1 MVRNRLSP
9 SRCREDIRAWWAEH
23 LAAQRKSG
31 QTQAASCRAQGLDPK
46 YFTLWKDKLRDAE
59 MAGLPRMAPVV
70 IASATEPRVPAM
82 LERPISSSV
91 VSLRL
96 SLATG
101 MSLSLEIAPAALPA
115 LVREL
120 AGLRC

>member
-1 MVRNRLSP
+1 
-9 SRCREDIRAWWAEH
+9 
-23 LAAQRKSG
+23 
-31 QTQAASCRAQGLDPK
+31 
-46 YFTLWKDKLRDAE
+46 
-59 MAGLPRMAPVV
+59 MAGLPRMVPVAVAP
-70 IASATEPRVPAM
+70 ATEPPVPAM
-82 LERPISSSV
+82 VERPISSSV

-96 SLATG
+96 SLADG

>member
-1 MVRNRLSP
+1 M
-9 SRCREDIRAWWAEH
+9 
-23 LAAQRKSG
+23 
-31 QTQAASCRAQGLDPK
+31 AS
-46 YFTLWKDKLRDAE
+46 
-59 MAGLPRMAPVV
+59 LPRMVPVV
-70 IASATEPRVPAM
+70 IASATEPQVPTM

-96 SLATG
+96 SLDNG

-115 LVREL
+115 LAREL